1 MKAKL
6 KSWIIN
12 IATGRLLGRVIAA
25 CVMAAISGF
34 MIAWGKAINA
44 MPGLGDIVNPQDA
57 INFIA
62 LAVTYLVLLA
72 VSRAT
77 GKPVRELQEQLQ
89 ERGEYDGAID
99 GSLGKKTRTALARVA
114 NDPDQTL
121 DP

>member
-1 MKAKL
+1 MKEKL

-25 CVMAAISGF
+25 CVMAAISGV
-34 MIAWGKAINA
+34 MMAWGKVVNIA
-44 MPGLGDIVNPQDA
+44 PGIGDIVNPQDL
-57 INFIA
+57 INFVA
-62 LAVTYLVLLA
+62 LLVTYLVLLA

-77 GKPVRELQEQLQ
+77 GKPVRELQRQLQ

-99 GSLGKKTRTALARVA
+99 GSLGKKTSTALARVA

>member
-12 IATGRLLGRVIAA
+12 LATGRLLGRVIAA
-25 CVMAAISGF
+25 AVMASISGA
-34 MIAWGKAINA
+34 MMAWGKVVNIA
-44 MPGLGDIVNPQDA
+44 PGIGDVVNPQDL
-57 INFIA
+57 INFVA
-62 LAVTYLVLLA
+62 LLVTYLVLLA

-77 GKPVRELQEQLQ
+77 GKPVRELQQQLQ
-89 ERGEYDGAID
+89 ERGEYGGAID
-99 GSLGKKTRTALARVA
+99 GSLGKQTKIALARVA

>member
-1 MKAKL
+1 MKDKF
-6 KSWIIN
+6 KNWIIN

-25 CVMAAISGF
+25 FVMAAISGV
-34 MIAWGKAINA
+34 MMAWGKIVNIA
-44 MPGLGDIVNPQDA
+44 PGIGDIVNPQDL
-57 INFIA
+57 INFVA
-62 LAVTYLVLLA
+62 LLVTYLVLLA

-77 GKPVRELQEQLQ
+77 GKPVRDLQLQLQ

-99 GSLGKKTRTALARVA
+99 GSLGKKTGAALARVA